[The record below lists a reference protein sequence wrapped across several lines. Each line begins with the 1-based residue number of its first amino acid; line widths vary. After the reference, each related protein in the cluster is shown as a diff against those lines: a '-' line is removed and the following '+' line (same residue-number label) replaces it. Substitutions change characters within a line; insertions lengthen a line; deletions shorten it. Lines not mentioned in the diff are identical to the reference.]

1 MIYYK
6 AMLSLIW
13 IVSCIS
19 IADALLRP
27 EEFSFMFLVYT
38 AFITNT
44 ALVTKKNHIICL
56 LDYVC
61 LHLLCGREETQGTK
75 DSSSWTCWQLRG
87 KTWCSAPCR
96 PCQHWAE
103 SMSPCSHTALLG
115 WPGLMKGQEVAV
127 LSGGCPGCPCTAR
140 THRWPAATGSFANH
154 CPSAPKR
161 DLSKLH
167 PVVLLAYFLL
177 DNLEMSL
184 SCLYNMMLWGNISVG
199 NMLGFFTAFLVLFF
213 KVSLQYFP
221 FSGCLLY
228 KLLQKNCFPMWLVT
242 IILPNTVIWTKP
254 SFAVRDYLPWGQRN
268 NMYSSQHTSLGM
280 ICILDRN
287 ISLSPCSRIASRKVL
302 LVLNY
307 LFCCDKITRLCESWV
322 YGRLANPHLQPA
334 WILLLTYTINSEETS
349 QTLCSPG
356 GWGYAAACM
365 TDGKAA

>member
-1 MIYYK
+1 MSVY
-6 AMLSLIW
+6 IW
-13 IVSCIS
+13 SVEGKKLKEPRTAVPEPAGSS
-19 IADALLRP
+19 EGKPGALLPADPASTEQSQCPLAATQPCWGGLGSWRDRRWL
-27 EEFSFMFLVYT
+27 SFL
-38 AFITNT
+38 
-44 ALVTKKNHIICL
+44 
-56 LDYVC
+56 
-61 LHLLCGREETQGTK
+61 
-75 DSSSWTCWQLRG
+75 
-87 KTWCSAPCR
+87 
-96 PCQHWAE
+96 
-103 SMSPCSHTALLG
+103 
-115 WPGLMKGQEVAV
+115 VAV
-127 LSGGCPGCPCTAR
+127 LAVPAQPGHTDGQQPL
-140 THRWPAATGSFANH
+140 
-154 CPSAPKR
+154 APLLTTVPLPPKEICQNC
-161 DLSKLH
+161 
-167 PVVLLAYFLL
+167 VLLFCWCIFCLIILKCLSHVCTIWCCEVIFQWETCWVFLQL
-177 DNLEMSL
+177 
-184 SCLYNMMLWGNISVG
+184 
-199 NMLGFFTAFLVLFF
+199 FLVLFF

-228 KLLQKNCFPMWLVT
+228 KLLQKKCFPMWLVT

-254 SFAVRDYLPWGQRN
+254 SFAVRDYLPWGQWN

-307 LFCCDKITRLCESWV
+307 LLCCDKITRLCGSWV